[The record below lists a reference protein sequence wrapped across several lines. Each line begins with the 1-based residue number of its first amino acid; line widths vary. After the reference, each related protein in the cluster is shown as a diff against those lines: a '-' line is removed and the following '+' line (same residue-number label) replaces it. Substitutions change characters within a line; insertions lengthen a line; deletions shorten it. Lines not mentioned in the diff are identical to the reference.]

1 MDQLTVELGPDGV
14 EEVGDEV
21 VLIGRQGDERITV
34 EEIARLRDTINY
46 EVTTGLGTARVR
58 RVHEDGP

>member
-1 MDQLTVELGPDGV
+1 
-14 EEVGDEV
+14 V